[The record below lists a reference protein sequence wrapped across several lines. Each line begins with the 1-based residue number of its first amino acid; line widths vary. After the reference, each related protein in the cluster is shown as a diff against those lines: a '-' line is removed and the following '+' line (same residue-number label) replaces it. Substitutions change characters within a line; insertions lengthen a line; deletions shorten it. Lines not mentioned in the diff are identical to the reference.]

1 MMADLSHLEE
11 TTKLI
16 RQYAGKT
23 LTLNMIGA
31 LNGHLSKLDFYVE
44 TAYETGNL
52 TLALYNEYQA
62 FMNHVC
68 ECIRDSENNILKEVV
83 IC

>member
-1 MMADLSHLEE
+1 MVSDLNRLEE

-16 RQYAGKT
+16 MQYAGKD
-23 LTLNMIGA
+23 LDLSMVRA
-31 LNGHLSKLDFYVE
+31 LNSHLGKLDFYVE

-52 TLALYNEYQA
+52 TLAVYNEYQA

-68 ECIRDSENNILKEVV
+68 ECIRDNENKILGEVAQ
-83 IC
+83 C

>member
-1 MMADLSHLEE
+1 MVSNLSRLEE
-11 TTKLI
+11 TTRLI
-16 RQYAGKT
+16 MQHAGKD
-23 LTLNMIGA
+23 LDLNMIGA

-68 ECIRDSENNILKEVV
+68 ECIRDSENNILNEVAQ
-83 IC
+83 C